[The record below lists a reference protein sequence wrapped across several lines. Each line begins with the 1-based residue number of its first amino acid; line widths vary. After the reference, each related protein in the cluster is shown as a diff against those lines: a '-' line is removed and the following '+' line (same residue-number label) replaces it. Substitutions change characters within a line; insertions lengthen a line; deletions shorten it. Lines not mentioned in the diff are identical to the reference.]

1 MNITYN
7 EKAGCFKL
15 DTEHTSYVIGIVD
28 AEKFV
33 GHAYFGAKLMEEDVA
48 YLLRTGEAPFTPGAN
63 SRDRLS
69 FLDCF
74 PMEYP
79 TGLCS

>member
-1 MNITYN
+1 MGKVFPVIFMDKFLARRMIMNITYN

-33 GHAYFGAKLMEEDVA
+33 GHAYFGAKLMEEDV
-48 YLLRTGEAPFTPGAN
+48 
-63 SRDRLS
+63 
-69 FLDCF
+69 
-74 PMEYP
+74 P
-79 TGLCS
+79 TC